1 MSECSMPPAGSC
13 APPAINDYSG
23 LNGGAFVC
31 AASGQWAWRAMSY
44 DEWKKLSGNG

>member
-1 MSECSMPPAGSC
+1 MPPAGSC
-13 APPAINDYSG
+13 VQPAVDNYSG

-44 DEWKKLSGNG
+44 PEWQALSGR